1 MSIYFSISVWK
12 FSFSVSINGV
22 VNNKKK
28 LTKKGKQ
35 ILKRGGNGNK
45 AHLI

>member
-28 LTKKGKQ
+28 LTETKE
-35 ILKRGGNGNK
+35 NK
-45 AHLI
+45 S

>member
-22 VNNKKK
+22 VNNKKNYQN
-28 LTKKGKQ
+28 KKNERKWKQ
-35 ILKRGGNGNK
+35 KF
-45 AHLI
+45 